1 MAFLTKIMK
10 PKGAAILV
18 LALLFQL
25 FPSVAVPGN
34 GMQEAY
40 AEVSVTDST
49 YSSLQSYNYPDRNF
63 RHMDDFSIRID
74 PNVDPAEDAQWKII
88 PGLTG
93 GEGYVSF
100 ESLNMPGYYITNNNY
115 FAKLERNDG
124 TDRFK
129 AAATFKKVP
138 GLAESTAV
146 SYQTYTDPDR
156 YIKHSGFVLR
166 LDPISTPVE
175 KTDATFQEVPGPGG
189 AASQRA
195 AGFVHPGGLFKKSDL
210 ERMKYMVEAE
220 IDPWL
225 TSFNDMKGDYK
236 SSYNYGV
243 RGNPGITYVKRGG
256 TNGNIFELDVNAAYL
271 NALMW
276 AITGDKRHADKAVQ
290 IFNTWSNLTNV
301 DPEGTGALNA
311 GLYAWKLVEAAE
323 IIKSTYDGWAP
334 ADLQRF
340 KDMLVYPGY
349 SSIDFPESLSWDN
362 GTFYWR
368 IWNGDSARHGN
379 QDMIAWRAM
388 LSMGVF
394 LDNRTMYERALRYFT
409 GQPHKPGDMPYA
421 SGPSY
426 AGALL
431 RENTYFNEHKYRGS
445 AGTIPDFGYNGTLAN
460 YVWENGQNQESSR
473 DQQHAFFGLA
483 TAAGIAEVAWNQ
495 GYDVWNSLDNRLLN
509 GFEFMSKYNTSYV
522 ASFPDQPTPWEPDN
536 VIQRFDRTGRWFS
549 KQVSPYFEANTNL
562 SRGNFV
568 GSRPVY
574 EQALA
579 HFQVRMGD
587 EALWTERGRD
597 TAIAGSGYEKAGY
610 NTFDQPGWGAL
621 TFRRPELMAGD
632 PISGFENGL
641 PDYSMNVL
649 PANIEAENYD
659 HFPIDGE
666 GHTYHDLTTGNS
678 GGEYRK
684 DGVDIGLEGAG
695 GYALTGLENGE
706 WFTYSV
712 YIPVTGNYRLNV
724 RYAAAAEGGAIRF
737 AFNGSDSTNDVVLP
751 STGGAADWKTYTVND
766 NVLLTAGVQVMRV
779 FIGGDSQ
786 AFNLDR
792 ITVSNNPP
800 STNYTKGSYYLYQK
814 EVERIEAEM
823 NQPGADKTDLEANFA
838 EAEAGLVLLTDLSV
852 EKFQLAQSMVTASS
866 ISWDN
871 KFNAAQNGWF
881 TFDGDTATS
890 PDTKTGDAWVRVD
903 LGAGNEQAI
912 GKVRFYPRAGN
923 VDRMNGALIQGS
935 NDGTSFVTLHAISGV
950 SELKWYTALINTDTA
965 YRYMRYYTPNNGYA
979 NAGELEFYK
988 KLNDKTLLRVM
999 LQEAA
1004 AIGTEFYSQAS
1015 VAALQTAVSKA
1026 QLVYD
1031 NANASREEIDAATA
1045 SLLAAIKLIPQ
1056 EKVQLTQSMV
1066 IASSISWNNKF
1077 NAAQNGW
1084 HAFDGNTDTSP
1095 DSKTVNGWVRIDL
1108 GAGNEQAIGS
1118 VKFYPRAGFAN
1129 RMNGALIQGS
1139 NDGTNFV
1146 TLYSISGVSDYKWY
1160 RVSINTDTA
1169 YRYLRYNTPNGG
1181 YANVAELEF
1190 YKR

>member
-1 MAFLTKIMK
+1 M
-10 PKGAAILV
+10 
-18 LALLFQL
+18 
-25 FPSVAVPGN
+25 
-34 GMQEAY
+34 
-40 AEVSVTDST
+40 
-49 YSSLQSYNYPDRNF
+49 
-63 RHMDDFSIRID
+63 
-74 PNVDPAEDAQWKII
+74 
-88 PGLTG
+88 
-93 GEGYVSF
+93 
-100 ESLNMPGYYITNNNY
+100 
-115 FAKLERNDG
+115 
-124 TDRFK
+124 
-129 AAATFKKVP
+129 
-138 GLAESTAV
+138 
-146 SYQTYTDPDR
+146 
-156 YIKHSGFVLR
+156 
-166 LDPISTPVE
+166 
-175 KTDATFQEVPGPGG
+175 
-189 AASQRA
+189 
-195 AGFVHPGGLFKKSDL
+195 HPGGLFKKSDL
-210 ERMKYMVEAE
+210 ERMKYMVEAG

-225 TSFNDMKGDYK
+225 TSFKDMKADYK
-236 SSYNYGV
+236 SSYDYWV
-243 RGNPGITYVKRGG
+243 RGNPSMTYVHRGG
-256 TNGNIFELDVNAAYL
+256 TNGGAFELDVNAAYL

-334 ADLQRF
+334 ADLQKF

-349 SSIDFPESLSWDN
+349 SSTGFPESLSWDN

-388 LSMGVF
+388 LTMGVF

-421 SGPSY
+421 AVPSP
-426 AGALL
+426 AGK
-431 RENTYFNEHKYRGS
+431 TIFSNEYYDEHNSRGIQ
-445 AGTIPDFGYNGTLAN
+445 GTIPDFGYNGTLNN

-495 GYDVWNSLDNRLLN
+495 GYDIWNSLDNRLLK

-522 ASFPDQPTPWEPDN
+522 ASFPDQPAPWEPDN
-536 VIQRFDRTGRWFS
+536 VIQRYDRTGRWFS
-549 KQVSPYFEANTNL
+549 KKVSPYFEGNTVL
-562 SRGNFV
+562 SRGNFA

-579 HFQVRMGD
+579 HFKVRMGE

-597 TAIAGSGYEKAGY
+597 TAIAGSGYEKAGN
-610 NTFDQPGWGAL
+610 NTLDQPGWGAL
-621 TFRRPELMAGD
+621 TFRRPAFMAGD
-632 PISGFENGL
+632 PIRGFENGL
-641 PDYSMNVL
+641 PVYSMNVL
-649 PANIEAENYD
+649 PSNIEAENYD
-659 HFPIDGE
+659 HFPADGE

-678 GGEYRK
+678 GGKYRN
-684 DGVDIGLEGAG
+684 DSVDIGSDGAG
-695 GYALTGLENGE
+695 GYALTDLENGE

-712 YIPVTGNYRLNV
+712 YVPVTGTYRLNV

-737 AFNGSDSTNDVVLP
+737 AFNSADASNDVVLP
-751 STGGAADWKTYTVND
+751 STGGAADWKTYTVDD
-766 NVLLTAGVQVMRV
+766 NVQLTAGVQVMRV

-800 STNYTKGSYYLYQK
+800 AADYTKGSYYLYQK
-814 EVERIEAEM
+814 EVERIKAEM
-823 NQPGADKTDLEANFA
+823 AKQGAEKKDLAAEFAKA
-838 EAEAGLVLLTDLSV
+838 EAVLVPLIDLSV
-852 EKFQLAQSMVTASS
+852 EKVQIAQSMVAASS

-871 KFNAAQNGWF
+871 KFNAAQNGWRA
-881 TFDGDTATS
+881 FDGDTATS
-890 PDTKTGDAWVRVD
+890 PDTKTGDGWVRVD

-912 GKVRFYPRAGN
+912 GKIRFYPRTGN

-935 NDGTSFVTLHAISGV
+935 NDGTNFVTLHTISGV

-965 YRYMRYYTPNNGYA
+965 YRYLRYYTPNNGNA

-988 KLNDKTLLRVM
+988 KVNDKTLLPLL
-999 LQEAA
+999 LQEATA
-1004 AIGTEFYSQAS
+1004 ADTEFYSQAS
-1015 VAALQTAVSKA
+1015 IAALQAKMTNA
-1026 QLVYD
+1026 QSVYD
-1031 NANASREEIDAATA
+1031 NANATQEEIDAAAA
-1045 SLLAAIKLIPQ
+1045 SLLAAFKLIPQ

-1066 IASSISWNNKF
+1066 VASSVSWDNKF

-1084 HAFDGNTDTSP
+1084 RALDGDMATSSDT
-1095 DSKTVNGWVRIDL
+1095 KTGSGWVRVDL

-1118 VKFYPRAGFAN
+1118 IKFYPRAGFVG
-1129 RMNGALIQGS
+1129 RLNGALIQGS

-1160 RVSINTDTA
+1160 RVSTNADMA
-1169 YRYLRYNTPNGG
+1169 YRYLRYYTPNSGN
-1181 YANVAELEF
+1181 ANVAELEF